1 MAGCPNELSNLAPVI
16 SSCPGSNELLLFCN
30 VSGQQGGYA
39 FRSWATVRACLSA
52 LIEFDTLQF
61 VVGQFGAPMTVGQ
74 TTLVIDQENL
84 ILGSVFITLSGTEI
98 PQNDGTQISYIP
110 TYGDNMVSIVFNQ
123 GVQDLQQY
131 IIHFAFIN

>member
-1 MAGCPNELSNLAPVI
+1 MAGCTNELSNLAPTI
-16 SSCPGSNELLLFCN
+16 TSCPGSNELILFCN
-30 VSGQQGGYA
+30 VNGQQGGYA

-74 TTLVIDQENL
+74 TTLVLNQENL
-84 ILGSVFITLSGTEI
+84 IPGSVFITLSGTEI
-98 PQNDGTQISYIP
+98 PQSDGTQISYIP
-110 TYGDNMVSIVFNQ
+110 TYSPGSVSILFNQ
-123 GVQDLQQY
+123 GVADGQGY